1 MPSKQLNHCGTL
13 SINRRA
19 YVLIQQ
25 QLNDE
30 DAKTQMLLDRA
41 VVFFAIFSGLQIFY
55 LENKMTE

>member
-41 VVFFAIFSGLQIFY
+41 VVFFCNIQRPTNILFG
-55 LENKMTE
+55 K